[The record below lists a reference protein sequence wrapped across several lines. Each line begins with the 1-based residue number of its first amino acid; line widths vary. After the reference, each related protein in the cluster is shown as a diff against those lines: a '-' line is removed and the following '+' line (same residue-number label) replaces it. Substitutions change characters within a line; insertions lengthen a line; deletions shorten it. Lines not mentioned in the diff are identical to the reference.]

1 MQEGF
6 QSAAGL
12 TPAGAPR
19 TVSAMSAPLTIISH
33 PLVQIR
39 LSRMRDE
46 TTGHEEFRRCMH
58 EITRLMAYE
67 ITREW
72 ETTTYPMRTPLKET
86 LGTALLHPPVLA
98 PILRAGLGMLHGM
111 LEVLPEARV
120 GHIGLFRNE
129 ETKLPESYYLR
140 APEDLSASKVV
151 LLDPMLAT
159 GTSAVAAVSQL
170 RSLGANQIIFAC
182 MLCAPEGL
190 ETFRREH
197 PDVPIFAAAVDE
209 GLTDRSY
216 ITPGLGDAGDRY
228 FGTL

>member
-1 MQEGF
+1 MAQG
-6 QSAAGL
+6 SHRP
-12 TPAGAPR
+12 T
-19 TVSAMSAPLTIISH
+19 MSAPLTVIDH

-39 LSRMRDE
+39 LTRLRDA
-46 TTGHEEFRRCMH
+46 TTGHEEFRRCVH

-67 ITREW
+67 ITRNW
-72 ETTTYPMRTPLKET
+72 ETSTYPIRTPLTET
-86 LGTALLHPPVLA
+86 TGISLLHPPVLA

-140 APEDLSASKVV
+140 TPEDLTQSKVV

-159 GTSAVAAVSQL
+159 GTSAVAAAQQL
-170 RSLGANQIIFAC
+170 KDLGAAQILFAC
-182 MLCAPEGL
+182 IISAPEGVAC
-190 ETFRREH
+190 FQAAH
-197 PDVPIFAAAVDE
+197 PDIPIFTASVDQ
-209 GLTDRSY
+209 GLTDTAY

>member
-1 MQEGF
+1 M
-6 QSAAGL
+6 
-12 TPAGAPR
+12 T
-19 TVSAMSAPLTIISH
+19 APLTIISH

-39 LSRMRDE
+39 LTRLRAA
-46 TTGHEEFRRCMH
+46 TTGHEEFRRCVH

-72 ETTTYPMRTPLKET
+72 LTSPVAIRTPLTEMVGAQ
-86 LGTALLHPPVLA
+86 LSHPPVLA

-140 APEDLSASKVV
+140 APAGLADAQVC

-159 GTSAVAAVSQL
+159 GNSAVEATSQL
-170 RSLGANQIIFAC
+170 KSLGARQILFAC
-182 MLCAPEGL
+182 LLAAPEGIRCFQ
-190 ETFRREH
+190 TAH
-197 PDVPIFAAAVDE
+197 PDVPIFTAAVDD
-209 GLTDRSY
+209 GLTSTAY